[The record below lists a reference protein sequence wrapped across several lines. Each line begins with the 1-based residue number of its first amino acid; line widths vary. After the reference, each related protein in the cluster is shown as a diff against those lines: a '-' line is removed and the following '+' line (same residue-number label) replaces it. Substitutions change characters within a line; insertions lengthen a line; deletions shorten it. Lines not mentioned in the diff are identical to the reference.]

1 MDFFTLPRIMV
12 FFFAICGSLLIVVC
26 FLLAKKAMSGAKDR
40 SQYKSQKFVQ
50 NYYEETGKQV
60 NDSSIGGHLLKRWK
74 ENAQSWK
81 DFLD

>member
-12 FFFAICGSLLIVVC
+12 FFFAICGTLLVFMC
-26 FLLAKKAMSGAKDR
+26 FLLAKKAMSSAKDR
-40 SQYKSQKFVQ
+40 PQYKSQKVVK
-50 NYYEETGKQV
+50 NYYEGGGKQIK
-60 NDSSIGGHLLKRWK
+60 DATISGQLMKRWK